1 MSRTTDDYSSL
12 SRAPGSLSTN
22 KVESDSGAP
31 GFRFYRA
38 VVEEYISNPA
48 DYLNRTVK
56 NVDTGEEKKISDYM
70 IFDTEVKENSPIVAN
85 HEISK
90 YLPINSIT
98 CYIPQIGG
106 GRSSKNALPVIAYPF
121 FPQHLSL
128 PLKPGEYVWILAEE
142 AGESQTN
149 YYWMCRVTADRQV
162 DDLNYTFADRSFHI
176 RSAFTQILSEE
187 KISDVDDPNLLGSRS
202 SISSPNSPI
211 PKKVSNDKIC
221 AQSVDYLEN
230 FTGEPVPRFFNS
242 CSDLVL
248 QGSNNTLITMTTD
261 KFRSSDTVDAT
272 VFSNSSAASQNSNIR
287 RPMAGT
293 IDIVAGRQKERLREL
308 SSASDPTTL
317 SQDGSVN
324 AILAKRESGSS
335 SLEHYEIDKLDQ
347 VQGREE
353 NIFEGA
359 IAPRS
364 VFARM
369 YVSMDSTPDESFE
382 MPNADFEM
390 LEGSTVVNY
399 ADLCRTYAE
408 ENVRICNLAG
418 NSLIDMSSDGSITL
432 QTGEGDTAAKI
443 ILKASGD
450 IIIRPG
456 TNGLLHLGGD
466 ETETS
471 IVPVGAQAATAT
483 GGAAIGVPIIT
494 TMGGTVGAGVT
505 PGGAAP
511 TDPTGFLSTKIV
523 MKFDPS

>member
-1 MSRTTDDYSSL
+1 MSETTDDPL
-12 SRAPGSLSTN
+12 SIARAPGSLSTT
-22 KVESDSGAP
+22 KVESDATP
-31 GFRFYRA
+31 AGFRFYRA

-48 DYLNRTVK
+48 DYLNRAVK
-56 NVDTGEEKKISDYM
+56 DVQTGEEKKISDYM

-98 CYIPQIGG
+98 CFIPQSG
-106 GRSSKNALPVIAYPF
+106 GRLSKNALPVIAYPF

-142 AGESQTN
+142 IGESQTN
-149 YYWMCRVTADRQV
+149 YYWMCRVASDRQV
-162 DDLNYTFADRSFHI
+162 DDLNYTFSDRNFHI
-176 RSAFTQILSEE
+176 RSAFTQIITEGS
-187 KISDVDDPNLLGSRS
+187 ITDPSDPNLLASHS
-202 SISSPNSPI
+202 SLSSTNSPI

-221 AQSVDYLEN
+221 AQSIDYLEK

-242 CSDLVL
+242 CADLVL

-261 KFRSSDTVDAT
+261 KFRSADTVDSD
-272 VFSNSSAASQNSNIR
+272 VFTNGNASSQKSNIR
-287 RPMAGT
+287 RPLAGT
-293 IDIVAGRQKERLREL
+293 VDIVAGRQKERLKVL
-308 SSASDPTTL
+308 SSVSDPSTL
-317 SQDGSVN
+317 SQDGSLN
-324 AILAKRESGSS
+324 AILAKREAGSS

-347 VQGREE
+347 IQGRSE
-353 NIFEGA
+353 NIYEGS

-390 LEGSTVVNY
+390 QEGSTVVNY

-418 NSLIDMSSDGSITL
+418 NSLIDMASDGSITL
-432 QTGEGDTAAKI
+432 QTGDGDTAAKI
-443 ILKASGD
+443 ILKSSGD
-450 IIIRPG
+450 IIIKPG
-456 TNGLLHLGGD
+456 LLGMLHLGGD

-471 IVPVGAQAATAT
+471 LVPVGAQGTASA
-483 GGAAIGVPIIT
+483 GMAIGIPIIS

-505 PGGAAP
+505 VGGASP
-511 TDPTGFLSTKIV
+511 TDPTGFLSSKIM
-523 MKFDPS
+523 MKFGV